1 MPEVLV
7 IDENDQKLGIMRT
20 RPALDMARQR
30 NFDLVEV
37 APNAQPPVCRF
48 MDYGKYRYEQT
59 KRERDAH
66 KTQKVVIVKE
76 LRLRP
81 KIGDHDLE
89 TKSKQARGFLEDG
102 HKVKMTVL
110 FKGRENLHQD
120 IGRQVL
126 QEVIDALKDVA
137 TIEQA
142 PRSEGRN
149 MTMVLTKN
157 LSAQP
162 KPNLAASPPRPQP
175 PRPSPS
181 PSNGAVSADNN
192 RPSESNGNSAKEVKP
207 DENRAN
213 DDSPVPPPASE
224 DNPAPADTAPAV

>member
-1 MPEVLV
+1 MLV

-20 RPALDMARQR
+20 RPALEMARQR

-89 TKSKQARGFLEDG
+89 TKSKQARGFLEEG

-126 QEVIDALKDVA
+126 QEVIDTLKDIA

-162 KPNLAASPPRPQP
+162 KPNVTASPAKPQMPRPA
-175 PRPSPS
+175 
-181 PSNGAVSADNN
+181 NGTGPADNN
-192 RPSESNGNSAKEVKP
+192 RVANGNVGS
-207 DENRAN
+207 AN
-213 DDSPVPPPASE
+213 DVKAAENQAKSDPPVPTPTSD
-224 DNPAPADTAPAV
+224 DNPTPADTAPSA

>member
-162 KPNLAASPPRPQP
+162 KPNVAASPAKPQP
-175 PRPSPS
+175 PR

-192 RPSESNGNSAKEVKP
+192 RPSNGNVSSPNNVKA
-207 DENRAN
+207 DENQAN
-213 DDSPVPPPASE
+213 DNPPAPPPTSE
-224 DNPAPADTAPAV
+224 DKSGPVDTAPSAQ